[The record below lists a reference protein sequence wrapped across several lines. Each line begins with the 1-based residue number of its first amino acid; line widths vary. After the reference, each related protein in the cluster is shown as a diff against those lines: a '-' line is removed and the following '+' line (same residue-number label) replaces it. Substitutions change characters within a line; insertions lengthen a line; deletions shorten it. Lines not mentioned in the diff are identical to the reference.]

1 MAKGG
6 RSGGYSGGGRSSYG
20 GSSRSYS
27 VAPTPT
33 PYFSRSS
40 TASKTTST
48 PSSSTVTSSS
58 SSGGF
63 FDSITQGFGFGM
75 GSSMGRNMVDGI
87 MNRPVSSGSSSSTI
101 TKEKENMIEKKAC
114 DDLLKTFRECM
125 TMNSTD
131 LNVCNQAY
139 KDYNDCMMK
148 KESK

>member
-27 VAPTPT
+27 VAPTPR

-40 TASKTTST
+40 TTSKTTSSPT
-48 PSSSTVTSSS
+48 TTSSS

-75 GSSMGRNMVDGI
+75 GSSIGRNMIDGI
-87 MNRPVSSGSSSSTI
+87 MNRPVSLGSSYSSSTLTN
-101 TKEKENMIEKKAC
+101 TKENIVEKKTC
-114 DDLLKTFRECM
+114 EDLVKTFRECM
-125 TMNSTD
+125 TMNST
-131 LNVCNQAY
+131 NFNICSQAY
-139 KDYNDCMMK
+139 KEYNDCMTK